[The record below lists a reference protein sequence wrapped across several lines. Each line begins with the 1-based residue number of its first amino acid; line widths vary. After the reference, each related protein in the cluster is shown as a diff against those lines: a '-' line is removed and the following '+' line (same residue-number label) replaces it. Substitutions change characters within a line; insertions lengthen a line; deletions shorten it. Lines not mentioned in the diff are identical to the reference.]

1 MKINII
7 TLNDGYTLATDVKLL
22 LRLFERFFKGRVTIE
37 LVNFYQYDAKVAD
50 INIFIEKI
58 NNCLFKYAPVNI
70 YIANHHRFQKAWKH

>member
-7 TLNDGYTLATDVKLL
+7 TLNDGYSLSADVTLILKM
-22 LRLFERFFKGRVTIE
+22 FQRFFKGRVRCE
-37 LVNFYQYDAKVAD
+37 LVNFYQYETQVAD

-70 YIANHHRFQKAWKH
+70 YIANPFR